1 MTPILYASTETGF
14 TTNGLGRLTD
24 IIECLVTEER
34 NGGYECEFKYPIS
47 GIHYADIDEGCFIAC
62 THDDDGDLQPFRI
75 YRRSAPLNGI
85 VTFNARH
92 LSYDLSHV
100 ILNPFTADSVQDT
113 LSGIGSNS
121 INTNPFTFS
130 SDKTTLAPFALE
142 TPASVRS
149 IMGGV
154 EGSILDIYGG
164 EWEFDKYNVYL
175 RANRG
180 ANSGVT
186 IRYGKNL
193 LDLNQ
198 TRDVGGLY
206 NAIVPFWRQ
215 EVDGV
220 DTLITLPEHMVT
232 AAGVTNPVPVVMDF
246 TMEFQEQPTENEL
259 RTFAENYLTVN
270 EPWVPPETLTVDFV
284 ALWQTL
290 DYKDVANLL
299 KLRLCDTVAVYYPA
313 LGVTAHNIKVI
324 KTVYDVLADR
334 YYKIEL
340 GQPQATFAQ
349 VLTNNI
355 DKSIKDAQAADRGF
369 FDAAITTATDLLT
382 GANGG
387 HVVIKR
393 DANGEP
399 QEILILDTDSEL
411 TATNILRINLNG
423 IGFSTNGGVSY
434 DTAWTIDGRFVADF
448 ITTGTLKAIMIQGPN
463 VNTFWDLTSGK
474 FQNYDEKT
482 VTNNVNG
489 TITTYDVQTKTVID
503 DGEMYVQGRK
513 VGDAEDSTFIDAG
526 ILGNVNYTFFGEGY
540 VPTLPGVS
548 TDIDIKYPRGEVVL
562 KGNKVSFPCGSGYND
577 GVDDL
582 LTEYA
587 GKGYPTASYSTD
599 MIKLGTFS
607 DYARDDGQSM
617 GQAKPLRNALTL
629 AGGWISYKDAVKFT
643 SRYNSEVA
651 IGTGDILKRYYDTP
665 VTHHAAW
672 DIAPYDEIYIER
684 LYVVGCLVNSKKDIA
699 FQIPFARPLS
709 SDIVSVH
716 MEGTIHA
723 RQGSTVLCNN
733 TSFDSDTTSGL
744 DYPTDLIFTP
754 DTGLSL
760 KLRHSGTGTWSS
772 GTTYSPVFIT
782 ITECYITAY
791 DYDINDDG
799 NPDE

>member
-198 TRDVGGLY
+198 TRDVGGIY
-206 NAIVPFWRQ
+206 NSIVPFWRQ

-313 LGVTAHNIKVI
+313 LGVTAHDIKVI

-340 GQPQATFAQ
+340 GKPQATFAQ

-434 DTAWTIDGRFVADF
+434 DTAWTIDGQFVADF
-448 ITTGTLKAIMIQGPN
+448 ITSGTLKAIMIEGPTADTYWN
-463 VNTFWDLTSGK
+463 LASGR
-474 FQNYDEKT
+474 FQNYDESQVVAQVET
-482 VTNNVNG
+482 SSGVHTPV
-489 TITTYDVQTKTVID
+489 TYDVKHTLCID
-503 DGEMYVQGRK
+503 DGLMELVGEVDSSGEDIELFALGLKGEGMDYTYYGAAEVGEDKSYPYTGLNLSGSRINGRAGTEVDK
-513 VGDAEDSTFIDAG
+513 STSIPVTYIPKAVMTPDFIELGEASGMQDSNGDPATGYPNRNKLHLGAGWTNYKDSIYLRQYYTVGTWYSGGVYHKNRYLNNKRRVAWEINPRDTISYEAWYGVGYFITSRKEICLTLPVGRPINKSA
-526 ILGNVNYTFFGEGY
+526 ITRVTGEGY
-540 VPTLPGVS
+540 IRRIWQNGNTLLN
-548 TDIDIKYPRGEVVL
+548 TEVQFHL
-562 KGNKVSFPCGSGYND
+562 D
-577 GVDDL
+577 
-582 LTEYA
+582 
-587 GKGYPTASYSTD
+587 
-599 MIKLGTFS
+599 S
-607 DYARDDGQSM
+607 DYEQQVSGRVYYWDENGITIGIRKDDGS
-617 GQAKPLRNALTL
+617 
-629 AGGWISYKDAVKFT
+629 
-643 SRYNSEVA
+643 
-651 IGTGDILKRYYDTP
+651 
-665 VTHHAAW
+665 AW
-672 DIAPYDEIYIER
+672 A
-684 LYVVGCLVNSKKDIA
+684 N
-699 FQIPFARPLS
+699 
-709 SDIVSVH
+709 
-716 MEGTIHA
+716 
-723 RQGSTVLCNN
+723 
-733 TSFDSDTTSGL
+733 
-744 DYPTDLIFTP
+744 
-754 DTGLSL
+754 
-760 KLRHSGTGTWSS
+760 SGTDHA
-772 GTTYSPVFIT
+772 PVCIQLIGLGIEFV
-782 ITECYITAY
+782 
-791 DYDINDDG
+791 
-799 NPDE
+799 